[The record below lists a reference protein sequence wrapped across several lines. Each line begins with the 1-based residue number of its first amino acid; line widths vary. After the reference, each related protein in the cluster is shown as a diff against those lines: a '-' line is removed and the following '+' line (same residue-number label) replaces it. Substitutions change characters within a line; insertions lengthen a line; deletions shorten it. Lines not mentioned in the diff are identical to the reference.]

1 MPDDSMSGILRSDGQ
16 KIDNDRRETKRGSIF
31 QDLGGKDDVDA
42 GEDDGKFIPQNFKD
56 FFVEVFDGTDSRIN
70 MNKVNNRSEANDFM
84 KEELARMGK
93 SAKLGNRYFLSV
105 FIKKGMRETRS
116 VKPKAKPRGLAN
128 SISLK
133 RKKILYLMGLMGMMP
148 HNILGIFL

>member
-31 QDLGGKDDVDA
+31 EDLAGKDDVDA

-93 SAKLGNRYFLSV
+93 SAKLGNRYFL
-105 FIKKGMRETRS
+105 
-116 VKPKAKPRGLAN
+116 
-128 SISLK
+128 
-133 RKKILYLMGLMGMMP
+133 
-148 HNILGIFL
+148 